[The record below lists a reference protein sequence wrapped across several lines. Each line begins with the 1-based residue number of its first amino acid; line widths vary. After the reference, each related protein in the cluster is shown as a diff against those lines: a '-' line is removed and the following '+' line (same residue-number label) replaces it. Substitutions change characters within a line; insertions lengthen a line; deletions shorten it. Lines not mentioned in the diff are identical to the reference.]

1 MPVRPVGE
9 LGTTPRRR
17 RNRRDER
24 SRGDT
29 RRQLLESAAE
39 CFAEKG
45 FRDTTIRDVCARAGA
60 NIAAINYHFA
70 GKLALYRE
78 VFRETSASSL
88 EAHPLT
94 GLPSDDP
101 RDDLRRF
108 ILTMVARLSDSARG
122 ARHAKLMAREMVEP
136 TRVLDEVV
144 EGVIRPHLQ
153 LLEGIVARVLG
164 PGQRPGSPRVR
175 AAARAI
181 IAQILIFRN
190 CRAVL
195 ERLHPGDTSTRR
207 MHDRAQEVAEFSLA
221 ALDGLRAAPRPEPA
235 P

>member
-1 MPVRPVGE
+1 MRRPVGS
-9 LGTTPRRR
+9 TPQRTSVLCPV
-17 RNRRDER
+17 DFSSG
-24 SRGDT
+24 SR
-29 RRQLLESAAE
+29 AALRT
-39 CFAEKG
+39 AA
-45 FRDTTIRDVCARAGA
+45 TLAR
-60 NIAAINYHFA
+60 
-70 GKLALYRE
+70 
-78 VFRETSASSL
+78 
-88 EAHPLT
+88 
-94 GLPSDDP
+94 
-101 RDDLRRF
+101 
-108 ILTMVARLSDSARG
+108 ARG
-122 ARHAKLMAREMVEP
+122 ATLDIVYVNDPLLVAAAAAAWNRASLGAASEQELARF
-136 TRVLDEVV
+136 
-144 EGVIRPHLQ
+144 
-153 LLEGIVARVLG
+153 VARVLG